1 MFLLLQNRKVS
12 QDSQIPKYVKKIKFK
27 GKKWMVVVTFDIE
40 KHINPVFFQKNLQ
53 NPILYL

>member
-12 QDSQIPKYVKKIKFK
+12 QDSQIPKYMKKIKFK